1 MRQML
6 AKEVRMNGGP
16 DWLDYL
22 HYQKA
27 QWSGWLRVKGPEE
40 TAADIEP
47 VIAALTGSGL
57 ARDIA
62 ALDGGTVQAMQQLAA
77 WATTLALHLLA
88 SVPEYRARRGPGFQL
103 LTGPEALPLLREL
116 LCMLRLWNL
125 ARPPIISLE
134 KEFDLIARLFNLVTR
149 LMKKH
154 EDEALIDECLMLPH
168 KVSS

>member
-1 MRQML
+1 MSL
-6 AKEVRMNGGP
+6 AG
-16 DWLDYL
+16 
-22 HYQKA
+22 A
-27 QWSGWLRVKGPEE
+27 QVAVKRRAVHRRRREIQRVLEE
-40 TAADIEP
+40 R
-47 VIAALTGSGL
+47 
-57 ARDIA
+57 ARLLVLLVA
-62 ALDGGTVQAMQQLAA
+62 VELPLPP
-77 WATTLALHLLA
+77 LALHLLA